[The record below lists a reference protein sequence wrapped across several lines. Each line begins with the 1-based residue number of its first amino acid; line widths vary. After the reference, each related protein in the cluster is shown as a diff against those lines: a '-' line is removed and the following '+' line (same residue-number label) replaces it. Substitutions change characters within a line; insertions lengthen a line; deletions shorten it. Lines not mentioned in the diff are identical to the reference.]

1 MRIYR
6 IDFEVFMKFMNT
18 FAMIIACG
26 VSFNVCYAKENS
38 SWNDYLQDST
48 QVKSPVEYI
57 DTYNK
62 YSVISPNFKIKLT
75 DFGNINKTKKNI
87 NYTLKKYGVQVLNG
101 KYVYNVFETTTT
113 LKSNVDFTLLY
124 HDKDIVAFR
133 MREISTVDYVR
144 VPFKKNQ
151 VTTYFYNIKNN
162 NFTEIPVM
170 LSNSEDGSEKTDL
183 LMGDQVTY
191 DAKKGQY
198 MYLANVKNYKDGKTS
213 PFKITINS
221 NLKCISST
229 LGCETTGVLSAEK
242 ETK

>member
-1 MRIYR
+1 
-6 IDFEVFMKFMNT
+6 MNKL
-18 FAMIIACG
+18 FFLKVVVACG
-26 VSFNVCYAKENS
+26 ISFDFCYAKENS
-38 SWNDYLQDST
+38 SWNDYFQDST

-57 DTYNK
+57 DAYNK
-62 YSVISPNFKIKLT
+62 YSVINPNLKIKLT

-87 NYTLKKYGVQVLNG
+87 NYTLKKYGVKVLNG
-101 KYVYNVFETTTT
+101 KYVYNVFETTAT

-183 LMGDQVTY
+183 LMVDQVTY

-229 LGCETTGVLSAEK
+229 LGCEATGILSAEK

>member
-1 MRIYR
+1 
-6 IDFEVFMKFMNT
+6 MNKL
-18 FAMIIACG
+18 FFLRVVVACSI
-26 VSFNVCYAKENS
+26 SFNFCYAKENS

-62 YSVISPNFKIKLT
+62 YSVISHNFKIKLT

-101 KYVYNVFETTTT
+101 KYVYNVFETTAT

-133 MREISTVDYVR
+133 MKEISTVDYFR

-151 VTTYFYNIKNN
+151 VTTYLYNIKNN
-162 NFTEIPVM
+162 NFTEIPVIH
-170 LSNSEDGSEKTDL
+170 SDNEDKSEQTDL

-198 MYLANVKNYKDGKTS
+198 TYLANVKTYQDGKIS
-213 PFKITINS
+213 PFKVVLNS
-221 NLKCISST
+221 SLKCISST
-229 LGCETTGVLSAEK
+229 LGCETIGVLAAEK
-242 ETK
+242 EIN

>member
-1 MRIYR
+1 
-6 IDFEVFMKFMNT
+6 MKFMNT
-18 FAMIIACG
+18 FAMIIVCG
-26 VSFNVCYAKENS
+26 FSFNVCYAKENS
-38 SWNDYLQDST
+38 SWSDYLQDST

-62 YSVISPNFKIKLT
+62 YSVISPSLKIKLT
-75 DFGNINKTKKNI
+75 DFGNVDKVKKNV

-101 KYVYNVFETTTT
+101 KDVYNVFETTAP

-133 MREISTVDYVR
+133 IKEISTVDYVR
-144 VPFKKNQ
+144 VPFKKIQ
-151 VTTYFYNIKNN
+151 VTTYLYNIRNN
-162 NFTEIPVM
+162 NFTEIPVI
-170 LSNSEDGSEKTDL
+170 LSNSDGSNEKTDL

-198 MYLANVKNYKDGKTS
+198 TYLANVKTYKDGKTS
-213 PFKITINS
+213 PSKISLNV

-229 LGCETTGVLSAEK
+229 LGCETTGILAAEK
-242 ETK
+242 EIK

>member
-1 MRIYR
+1 
-6 IDFEVFMKFMNT
+6 MNKL
-18 FAMIIACG
+18 FFLKVVVACG
-26 VSFNVCYAKENS
+26 ISFDFCYAKENS
-38 SWNDYLQDST
+38 SWNDYFQDST

-57 DTYNK
+57 DAYNK
-62 YSVISPNFKIKLT
+62 YSVINPNLKIKLT

-87 NYTLKKYGVQVLNG
+87 NYTLKKYGVKVLNG
-101 KYVYNVFETTTT
+101 KYVYNVFETTAT
-113 LKSNVDFTLLY
+113 LKSNGDFTLLY

-183 LMGDQVTY
+183 LMVDQVTY

-229 LGCETTGVLSAEK
+229 LGCEATGILSAEK

>member
-1 MRIYR
+1 
-6 IDFEVFMKFMNT
+6 MKFMNT

-26 VSFNVCYAKENS
+26 FSFNVCYAKENS
-38 SWNDYLQDST
+38 SWSDYLQDST

-62 YSVISPNFKIKLT
+62 YSVISPNLKIKLT
-75 DFGNINKTKKNI
+75 DFGNIDKTKKNI
-87 NYTLKKYGVQVLNG
+87 NYKLKKYGVQVLNG
-101 KYVYNVFETTTT
+101 KDIYNVFETTAP

-133 MREISTVDYVR
+133 MKEISTVDYVR
-144 VPFKKNQ
+144 VPFKKFQ
-151 VTTYFYNIKNN
+151 VTAYLYNIRNN
-162 NFTEIPVM
+162 NFTEIPVIQ
-170 LSNSEDGSEKTDL
+170 SNSDDGNEKTDL

-198 MYLANVKNYKDGKTS
+198 TYNANVKTYKDGRTSPLKTS
-213 PFKITINS
+213 LNV

-229 LGCETTGVLSAEK
+229 LGCETIGVLAAEK

>member
-1 MRIYR
+1 
-6 IDFEVFMKFMNT
+6 MKFMNT

-26 VSFNVCYAKENS
+26 VSFNVCYAKENP
-38 SWNDYLQDST
+38 SWSDYLQDST
-48 QVKSPVEYI
+48 QIKSPVEYI

-75 DFGNINKTKKNI
+75 DFGNIDKTKKNI

-101 KYVYNVFETTTT
+101 KYVYNVFETTTP

-133 MREISTVDYVR
+133 IKEISTIDYVR
-144 VPFKKNQ
+144 VPFKKFQ
-151 VTTYFYNIKNN
+151 VTTYLYNIKNN
-162 NFTEIPVM
+162 NFTEIPVI
-170 LSNSEDGSEKTDL
+170 LSNSDEGNEKTDL

-198 MYLANVKNYKDGKTS
+198 TYLANIKTYKDEKIS
-213 PFKITINS
+213 PFKITVNV

-229 LGCETTGVLSAEK
+229 LGCETTGVLAAEK
-242 ETK
+242 ENK